1 MTARLAFWF
10 LAGATAVVWL
20 FMVLLTLPYIQ
31 QQAGGLAPFDLRP
44 LGYSFDEAKAFL
56 TALSPQGKAYYL
68 GPQHWLD
75 LFFPGLVAATL
86 YCALVVLLR
95 PYVGG
100 NGRFVA
106 ALAAFVAVFDWL
118 ENSAVAAM
126 LNAGPDGIAADAV
139 AAASRWTVLKSATHT
154 ILLTATLLL
163 AVVAGWRLWKQRR
176 AAHLS

>member
-10 LAGATAVVWL
+10 LAGATVVVYL

-44 LGYSFDEAKAFL
+44 WGYSFVEAKAFL
-56 TALSPQGKAYYL
+56 AALSPEGRAYYL

-75 LFFPGLVAATL
+75 LFFPGLIAATL

-95 PYVGG
+95 PYLGA

-106 ALAAFVAVFDWL
+106 ALAILVAVFDWL
-118 ENSAVAAM
+118 ENAAVATM
-126 LNAGPDGIAADAV
+126 LQAGADGITQEMAAS
-139 AAASRWTVLKSATHT
+139 ASRWTVLKSTAHT
-154 ILLTATLLL
+154 VILTATLIL
-163 AVVAGWRLWKQRR
+163 AIVAAVRLWKARR
-176 AAHLS
+176 A